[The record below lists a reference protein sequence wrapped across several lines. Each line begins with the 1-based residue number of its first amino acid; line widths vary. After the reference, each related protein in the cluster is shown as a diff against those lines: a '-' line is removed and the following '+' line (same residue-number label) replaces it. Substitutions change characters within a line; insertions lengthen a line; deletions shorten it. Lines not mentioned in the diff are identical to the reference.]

1 MRRLKASFIA
11 TRFYLILILAVGL
24 GGVIGR
30 YLKDGYLELSTIL
43 EYALIALLASA
54 IIIIF
59 YFALFKKA

>member
-54 IIIIF
+54 IIIVF
-59 YFALFKKA
+59 HFALFKKA